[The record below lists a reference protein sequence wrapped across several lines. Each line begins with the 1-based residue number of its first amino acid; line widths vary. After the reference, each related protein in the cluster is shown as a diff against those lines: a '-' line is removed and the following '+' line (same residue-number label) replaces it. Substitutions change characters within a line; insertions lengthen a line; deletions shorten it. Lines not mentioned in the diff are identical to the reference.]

1 MLHMHITMHLE
12 ICNLLLRV
20 IHCAESEF
28 VLESYIRTQL
38 PMNWHQ
44 LCVSQILLLWLPL
57 NFKRAKA
64 VSELCLQSFEDL

>member
-1 MLHMHITMHLE
+1 MHITMHLE

-20 IHCAESEF
+20 IHCAESEY

-44 LCVSQILLLWLPL
+44 LCVSQILLLWLPF
-57 NFKRAKA
+57 NFHRAKA

>member
-1 MLHMHITMHLE
+1 MHITMHLE

-57 NFKRAKA
+57 NFHQAKA

>member
-1 MLHMHITMHLE
+1 MHITMHLE
-12 ICNLLLRV
+12 ICNLLFRV

-28 VLESYIRTQL
+28 VLESTQL

-57 NFKRAKA
+57 NFHRAKA